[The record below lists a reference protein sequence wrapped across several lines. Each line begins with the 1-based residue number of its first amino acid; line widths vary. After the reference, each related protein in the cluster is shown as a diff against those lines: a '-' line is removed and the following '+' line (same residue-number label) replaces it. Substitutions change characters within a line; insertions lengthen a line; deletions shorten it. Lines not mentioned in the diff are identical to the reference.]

1 MIQFYVKK
9 GDVIDFNVIHSDF
22 TVFFKLSERLEKL
35 QFICS
40 IKSLIRQCFVKK
52 KIATYLEKGF
62 HDARILCHKIY
73 LYKYLKILFMLCI
86 WRTSTACIRFVY
98 EWQYRMLCNK
108 ELKGSTLNKKPSKV
122 NITPTNI
129 TGINAH
135 LAKTYRYF
143 FLLFQTLKKL
153 NGWILFWIA

>member
-1 MIQFYVKK
+1 MQEFYAKK
-9 GDVIDFNVIHSDF
+9 F
-22 TVFFKLSERLEKL
+22 TFISILRYYLCYVFEGQAQHAL
-35 QFICS
+35 
-40 IKSLIRQCFVKK
+40 
-52 KIATYLEKGF
+52 G
-62 HDARILCHKIY
+62 
-73 LYKYLKILFMLCI
+73 LYI
-86 WRTSTACIRFVY
+86 Y
-98 EWQYRMLCNK
+98 EWQYRVLCNK

>member
-1 MIQFYVKK
+1 MLQFYVKK

-22 TVFFKLSERLEKL
+22 SVFFKLSERLEKL

-98 EWQYRMLCNK
+98 EWQYRVLCNK

-122 NITPTNI
+122 NIRVLQLI
-129 TGINAH
+129 
-135 LAKTYRYF
+135 
-143 FLLFQTLKKL
+143 LL
-153 NGWILFWIA
+153 G